1 MYWLYADGRVEKIA
15 DLPWGPWRQAGLAVF
30 PTRAGLVLASSA
42 AAGLYLLHAGQVDK
56 LLEGRI
62 AGLAVAVSPDGCRIA
77 FSYSPAVT
85 EKKNVLQAMSLCA
98 RR

>member
-1 MYWLYADGRVEKIA
+1 MSLAGDQDHVGRACKRYGELYGACTIRLGQMR
-15 DLPWGPWRQAGLAVF
+15 LAH
-30 PTRAGLVLASSA
+30 
-42 AAGLYLLHAGQVDK
+42 AGLYLLNAGRVEK
-56 LLEGRI
+56 LAKGWI